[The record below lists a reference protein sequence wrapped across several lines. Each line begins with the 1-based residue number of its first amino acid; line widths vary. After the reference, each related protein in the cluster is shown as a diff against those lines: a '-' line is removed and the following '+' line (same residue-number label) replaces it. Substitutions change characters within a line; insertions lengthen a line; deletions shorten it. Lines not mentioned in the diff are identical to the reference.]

1 MKRGKQADSQRRN
14 QTGGVRGQG
23 RWRTSLSSASVEL
36 MTTESGDDCMTS
48 ATELTPLTRASK
60 RGDVLICKLY
70 LNNLVY
76 FLKKIRRI
84 PLLCPSKCIQSC
96 PPSGRKLTSQHG
108 GRMVFH
114 ELPLH
119 RRRVC
124 RTCSPETT
132 SCPGHFSQRTSG
144 NGWGAGARWGI
155 LPPHVPLPL
164 DLCMTSAGRMTQ
176 DIACQRS
183 RSSVALLVLFA

>member
-1 MKRGKQADSQRRN
+1 M
-14 QTGGVRGQG
+14 
-23 RWRTSLSSASVEL
+23 SLSSASVEV
-36 MTTESGDDCMTS
+36 MTTESGDDCTTS
-48 ATELTPLTRASK
+48 SMESTPLTGASK

-76 FLKKIRRI
+76 FKKKSCI
-84 PLLCPSKCIQSC
+84 PPLCPSKSIQSC

-108 GRMVFH
+108 GRTVFH
-114 ELPLH
+114 EPPLH

-132 SCPGHFSQRTSG
+132 SCPEHFSQRASG